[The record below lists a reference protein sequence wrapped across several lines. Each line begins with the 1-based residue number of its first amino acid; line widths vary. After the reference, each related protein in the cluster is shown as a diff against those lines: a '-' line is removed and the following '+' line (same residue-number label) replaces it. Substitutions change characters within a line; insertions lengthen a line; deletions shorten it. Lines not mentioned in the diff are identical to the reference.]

1 MRMMIMTTKY
11 PGREAAI
18 EELAELHAWLDATTD
33 CTTGF
38 TQRMAE
44 GFAKYLMQYTV
55 LTDDDV
61 RELWEASSLGATYAA
76 KVTDEDYKV
85 QGVYFPE
92 VGS

>member
-1 MRMMIMTTKY
+1 MTTKY

-44 GFAKYLMQYTV
+44 QFAKYLMQYSI
-55 LTDDDV
+55 LNDDDV
-61 RELWEASSLGATYAA
+61 RELYMASSLGASYDA
-76 KVTDEDYKV
+76 KGE
-85 QGVYFPE
+85 E
-92 VGS
+92 A